1 MSLRYYPV
9 LPAPA
14 EMKANI
20 FAPGE
25 YDEFRREDYASA
37 AAVYEKLVSSADE
50 ATRIGALVR
59 LGRVLRKAND
69 PLSWT
74 LSAFYSTAIFKTVL
88 WISPLL
94 TSGAWASCGKKMTN
108 EPADTGVQLSG
119 WSLKNS
125 MSLSAS

>member
-1 MSLRYYPV
+1 
-9 LPAPA
+9 
-14 EMKANI
+14 MKADI

-37 AAVYEKLVSSADE
+37 TAVYEKFVSSADD
-50 ATRIGALVR
+50 ATRISALVR
-59 LGRVLRKAND
+59 PGRVLHKANN
-69 PLSWT
+69 PHSWT
-74 LSAFYSTAIFKTVL
+74 LCAFYSTAIFKTVL

-108 EPADTGVQLSG
+108 EPAGTSVQLSG
-119 WSLKNS
+119 WSLKNP

>member
-1 MSLRYYPV
+1 
-9 LPAPA
+9 
-14 EMKANI
+14 MKADI

-25 YDEFRREDYASA
+25 YNEFRREDYAN
-37 AAVYEKLVSSADE
+37 AAVVYKILVFSADD
-50 ATRIGALVR
+50 AARISVLVR
-59 LGRVLRKAND
+59 LGQVLRKVNE
-69 PLSWT
+69 PHSLT
-74 LSAFYSTAIFKTVL
+74 LSAFYSTATFKTAL

-108 EPADTGVQLSG
+108 EPASTDVQLSG